1 MRTRS
6 ALLVTGVAI
15 ATSLV
20 GASAASADPKGETF
34 PVVCDNGVT
43 CEVTI
48 NGNGEFTPAHDSAS
62 NSILVPTAFGEL
74 HGTITDANGN
84 VIDEFVDPA
93 AFKGSS
99 DNQTR
104 ATTTACTFTI
114 TDSFDDPDLGP
125 VTFTGVGSV
134 TGFITPVR

>member
-43 CEVTI
+43 YEVTI
-48 NGNGEFTPAHDSAS
+48 NGNGEFTPAHDSTS

-93 AFKGSS
+93 AFKGRS
-99 DNQTR
+99 DKQTR

>member
-15 ATSLV
+15 ATSLL

-34 PVVCDNGVT
+34 PVVCENGVIY
-43 CEVTI
+43 EVTI

-74 HGTITDANGN
+74 FGTITDAGGN

-93 AFKGSS
+93 ASKGSS
-99 DNQTR
+99 DSRTR

-125 VTFTGVGSV
+125 LTFTGVGSV

>member
-15 ATSLV
+15 ATSLL

-34 PVVCDNGVT
+34 PVVCENGVIY
-43 CEVTI
+43 EVTI

-74 HGTITDANGN
+74 HGTITDADGN

-93 AFKGSS
+93 ASKGSS
-99 DNQTR
+99 DSQTR

-125 VTFTGVGSV
+125 LTFTGVGSV